1 MAKKET
7 VYFKRSKYRK
17 DDFALTDLPSNRGK
31 QFFDILKNDWKVLVA
46 LGLIFFLFSLPFLT
60 LEFFHWFIVGNL
72 RVQLESQGIDEATIF
87 SSLQLTEVFYELA
100 LILTNLI
107 IAIPLAGSMRVLKR
121 LVHAEGVLF
130 RDDFVTGIKQNV
142 LKFLLFMFIYSIL
155 RFTAQFTYIYIQNI
169 PIFSDILRGV
179 TAGILYVLFVPI
191 LLFMMCQHAIYKM
204 GFWTNFKNS
213 YQLAIRS
220 ILGMLIFSFIIFG
233 TYFIKYIPLIYVVLI
248 VWGFVIL
255 ISPFYLLALSLFT
268 MSKFDRYINKEYYP
282 EVYRKGLRPDG
293 NLYNH
298 TDD

>member
-17 DDFALTDLPSNRGK
+17 DDFSLEDLPSNRGK
-31 QFFDILKNDWKVLVA
+31 QFFDILKNDWKVLLF

-60 LEFFHWFIVGNL
+60 LEFFHWFIKVNL
-72 RVQLESQGIDEATIF
+72 PTQLESQGVDEATIY

-100 LILTNLI
+100 LIITNLI
-107 IAIPLAGSMRVLKR
+107 IAIPLSGAMRVFKR

-130 RDDFVTGIKQNV
+130 RDDFITGIKQNIG
-142 LKFLLFMFIYSIL
+142 KFLLFMFLYSIL
-155 RFTAQFTYIYIQNI
+155 RFTAQFTYIYMQNI
-169 PIFSDILRGV
+169 PIFSEILKGV
-179 TAGILYVLFVPI
+179 TTGILYVLFVPI
-191 LLFMMCQHAIYKM
+191 LLFMMCQDAIYKM

-213 YQLAIRS
+213 FQLAIRG

-233 TYFIKYIPLIYVVLI
+233 TYFIKLIPLIYVQLL

-255 ISPFYLLALSLFT
+255 ISPLYLISLSLFT
-268 MSKFDRYINKEYYP
+268 MSKFDRYINKDYYP

-293 NLYNH
+293 TIYRDTNN
-298 TDD
+298 